1 MPQNKSDD
9 RYLFRGWNV
18 KEEKIKKNQ
27 AHKHFTTHQTF
38 SKINKHFTTHQTLN
52 EINKHFTTHHLNWN
66 KNCAGIAEGVRAM
79 EGMKKMKTTTII
91 DPHNPNGKKPWQQT
105 FNSIFVFIWG
115 WHTFKRLRVNHC
127 VNRHNFIRFCVRIKI
142 VNGQGKKTQ
151 INKKEL
157 R

>member
-9 RYLFRGWNV
+9 RHLFRGWNV
-18 KEEKIKKNQ
+18 KEEKILKNQ
-27 AHKHFTTHQTF
+27 AHKHFTTRQTLT
-38 SKINKHFTTHQTLN
+38 KINKHFTTHP
-52 EINKHFTTHHLNWN
+52 LNWN
-66 KNCAGIAEGVRAM
+66 KNCAGIAEGVNAM
-79 EGMKKMKTTTII
+79 EGMKKWKNEKKNN
-91 DPHNPNGKKPWQQT
+91 HHWSSRSKLKKPWQQT